1 MPPAEFKGPFPS
13 IPEAAMLAMEERMEK
28 EFQKELD
35 RSLAPANER
44 RAAAGLPVLTREQ
57 AEKVLR
63 TVQGGDAI
71 ETLLSAKVGPDGS
84 LIV

>member
-1 MPPAEFKGPFPS
+1 MAKFKGLFPV
-13 IPEAAMLAMEERMEK
+13 IPTSAMDAMLERMET

-44 RAAAGLPVLTREQ
+44 RTAAGLPVLTREQ

-63 TVQGGDAI
+63 TVQGGDSI
-71 ETLLSAKVGPDGS
+71 ETLLRAKIGPDGS
-84 LIV
+84 LTV